1 MFRWGPMEHT
11 SSFALKSP
19 FLSSFRGTSALL
31 RMDDLIERCLKVL
44 PAHESLVIVLLRKA
58 ILRGHRLQCAGN
70 PDVKTLVDYFGA
82 TPKKDVIC
90 YQHWYLPNDQNIYY
104 SE

>member
-19 FLSSFRGTSALL
+19 FLSSFRGTSAL

-44 PAHESLVIVLLRKA
+44 PAHESLVIVLLKKV
-58 ILRGHRLQCAGN
+58 LRGHRLQCAGN
-70 PDVKTLVDYFGA
+70 PDVKTLVD
-82 TPKKDVIC
+82 
-90 YQHWYLPNDQNIYY
+90 
-104 SE
+104 

>member
-44 PAHESLVIVLLRKA
+44 LLMPAHESLVIVLLKKA
-58 ILRGHRLQCAGN
+58 ILRGNRLQCAGN
-70 PDVKTLVDYFGA
+70 PDVKTLVD
-82 TPKKDVIC
+82 
-90 YQHWYLPNDQNIYY
+90 
-104 SE
+104 